1 MDRKRTIGYLLK
13 GFGRTSETFISTE
26 IALLEEAG
34 LRLHV
39 FSFLRLEGQA
49 AHGIHQRIR
58 AEVTYLPEVV
68 TPSREKGGGGILAW
82 MRVNWPRFATIRRAL
97 WRRHPWRYLRT
108 LIAALRLG
116 LDGLQRGEPA
126 MRASLK
132 EFLQACAIAEVILD
146 ESVRGSERQI
156 AHLHAHFAHTA
167 TTVAM
172 LAARL
177 TGLPFSFT
185 AHAKDIYRVD
195 MNPGDLLRRK
205 MVAARFIVTCT
216 EANRAHLIAQGG
228 DPTRIHRIYH
238 GVDLTLFRAAP
249 AEVGKGEERPGEPP
263 LVLSV
268 GRFVEKKGF
277 PDLVEAIRRLRE
289 AGIDCR
295 ALIVGGLTPHAETV
309 RAQIGE
315 AGLDEVVTLQHAV
328 PQEELRT
335 IYQRASLFVLPCV
348 ITDDGD
354 RDGIPNVLVEALA
367 MGVPVVSTRISG
379 IPELVEDGVT
389 GRLVAPGDPAA
400 LAQAMRELLEDPAQ
414 RRQLADAGRAR
425 VDDLFDASRNVQA
438 LQRLLEGQD
447 TQR

>member
-1 MDRKRTIGYLLK
+1 MDRNRTIAYLLK

-26 IALLEEAG
+26 MALLEEAG

-49 AHGIHQRIR
+49 AHGVHQRIR
-58 AEVTYLPEVV
+58 AEVTYLPEVI
-68 TPSREKGGGGILAW
+68 TPSREDGGGGLVVW
-82 MRVNWPRFATIRRAL
+82 LRVNWPPFAAIRRAL
-97 WRRHPWRYLRT
+97 WRGHPWRYGRT
-108 LIAALRLG
+108 LLAALRLG
-116 LDGLQRGEPA
+116 LDGLRRGEGSA
-126 MRASLK
+126 AVRASLK
-132 EFLQACAIAEVILD
+132 EFLQACAIAHAILD
-146 ESVRGSERQI
+146 QKARGSEHEI

-172 LAARL
+172 HAAGL

-185 AHAKDIYRVD
+185 AHAKDIYRID

-205 MVAARFIVTCT
+205 MAAARFIVTCT
-216 EANRAHLIAQGG
+216 EANRTHLIAQGG
-228 DPTRIHRIYH
+228 DPGRIHRIYH
-238 GVDLTLFRAAP
+238 GADLTLFRTVP
-249 AEVGKGEERPGEPP
+249 ADVGKAEGPA
-263 LVLSV
+263 LILSV

-289 AGIDCR
+289 AGIACR
-295 ALIVGGLTPHAETV
+295 ALIVGGLTPHAEMV
-309 RAQIGE
+309 RARIHE
-315 AGLDEVVTLQHAV
+315 AGLDEIVTLQHAV

-335 IYQRASLFVLPCV
+335 IYQRSSLFVLPCV

-400 LAQAMRELLEDPAQ
+400 LAQAMRDLLENPAE
-414 RRQLADAGRAR
+414 RRRLAEAGRAR
-425 VDDLFDASRNVQA
+425 VDELFDASRNVQA
-438 LQRLLEGQD
+438 LQRLLEGHD
-447 TQR
+447 TQP